1 MNQRAYPVPSDQNH
15 ADNNSPSR
23 LQSLVIITGMS
34 GSGKRSI
41 FKTFEDMGYFCVD
54 NLPTALVP
62 RLIEMTRASGGKIV
76 KLAIVVDVRLRES
89 IADFKRLFRDL
100 KAETFRTTIIF
111 VEATDEV
118 LARRYSETRRIHPLA
133 ERQSL
138 TEGIKAER
146 RELSEIRA
154 LADLIVDTSDFSVHD
169 LRNRIYEQFARETA
183 EDKLN
188 VSVVSFGFKHG
199 IPYNADLVFDVRFL
213 PNPHFV
219 PELKDLTGNHQQVV
233 EFMFNSQETKEILSK
248 IEDMLEYL
256 LPRYAKEGKSYLTI
270 SVGCT
275 GGRHRSVMVANE
287 LARRLARDGRRINL
301 IHRDIHAK

>member
-1 MNQRAYPVPSDQNH
+1 VNQRAYPVPSDQNH
-15 ADNNSPSR
+15 PDNNCPSR

>member
-146 RELSEIRA
+146 RELSDIRA

>member
-1 MNQRAYPVPSDQNH
+1 VNQRAYPVPSDQNH
-15 ADNNSPSR
+15 PDNNSPSR

-146 RELSEIRA
+146 RELSDIRA

>member
-1 MNQRAYPVPSDQNH
+1 VNQRAYPVPSDQNH

>member
-1 MNQRAYPVPSDQNH
+1 
-15 ADNNSPSR
+15 
-23 LQSLVIITGMS
+23 
-34 GSGKRSI
+34 
-41 FKTFEDMGYFCVD
+41 
-54 NLPTALVP
+54 
-62 RLIEMTRASGGKIV
+62 
-76 KLAIVVDVRLRES
+76 
-89 IADFKRLFRDL
+89 
-100 KAETFRTTIIF
+100 
-111 VEATDEV
+111 V

>member
-1 MNQRAYPVPSDQNH
+1 MPTEDQSQAGNH
-15 ADNNSPSR
+15 SPSR

-34 GSGKRSI
+34 GSGKRSV
-41 FKTFEDMGYFCVD
+41 FKAFEDIGYFCVD

-62 RLIEMTRASGGKIV
+62 RLVEMSRASGGKIV
-76 KLAIVVDVRLRES
+76 KLAVVVDVRLRES
-89 IADFKRLFRDL
+89 VADFKRLFSDL

-111 VEATDEV
+111 VEANDEI
-118 LARRYSETRRIHPLA
+118 LARRYSETRRVHPLA

-154 LADLIVDTSDFSVHD
+154 LADLIIDTSDFSVHD
-169 LRNRIYEQFARETA
+169 LRNHIYDQFEREGA
-183 EDKLN
+183 EDKLS

-219 PELKDLTGNHQQVV
+219 PDLKDLTGNHQAVAD
-233 EFMFNSQETKEILSK
+233 FMFKYQETKEILSK

-270 SVGCT
+270 GVGCT
-275 GGRHRSVMVANE
+275 GGRHRSVLVANE
-287 LARRLARDGRRINL
+287 LASRLGRDGRRINL

>member
-1 MNQRAYPVPSDQNH
+1 MPPEQQSNPDNLPS
-15 ADNNSPSR
+15 S

-34 GSGKRSI
+34 GSGKRNV

-76 KLAIVVDVRLRES
+76 RLAIVVDVRLRES
-89 IADFKRLFRDL
+89 VADFKRLFTDL

-169 LRNRIYEQFARETA
+169 LRNHIYDQFARETA
-183 EDKLN
+183 EEKLS

-199 IPYNADLVFDVRFL
+199 MPYNADLVFDVRFL

-219 PELKDLTGNHQQVV
+219 PDLKDLTGNHAEVV
-233 EFMFNSQETKEILSK
+233 DFMFKSQETKEILSK

-270 SVGCT
+270 AVGCT

-287 LARRLARDGRRINL
+287 LARRLAREGRRINL